1 MEEAGNVVC
10 ILLVFLYSGM
20 YAALVTGFIDLIQ
33 TKINQI
39 IIEVC
44 FAKTLK
50 HSAKDKKLELLFKFL
65 FSFQPNLQY

>member
-1 MEEAGNVVC
+1 MWFAFYLC
-10 ILLVFLYSGM
+10 SYILECVT
-20 YAALVTGFIDLIQ
+20 AALVTGLIDLYQ

-50 HSAKDKKLELLFKFL
+50 HSA
-65 FSFQPNLQY
+65 